1 MITNENYEGYLM
13 RYADGELSA
22 AEATEVETFLDEHP
36 ELREELEEITAP
48 SLRVTA
54 PVATMPDKERLLH
67 KETSIVSILRY
78 KKWMSI
84 AAAIALFVIAAG
96 VVRTL
101 LQQSNRQPVIA
112 HIDTIKTMAA
122 DTLLPDSL
130 YARPEKREPVYF
142 AKAESKSLTPSATQ
156 TGEHQFGQEVT
167 KYKEDLIPIIEDEA
181 ISDEWIAEN
190 SVVPPAKK
198 ARLVGGRVIVVETDQ
213 LVDVVQMRN
222 PSTTHPDVSRGYI
235 VENSFLATEE
245 KKGFVGRTLDLIAA
259 SLQRRTQRP
268 DTTLAYYE

>member
-1 MITNENYEGYLM
+1 M
-13 RYADGELSA
+13 
-22 AEATEVETFLDEHP
+22 EAFLDEHP

-54 PVATMPDKERLLH
+54 PVATMPDKERMLH
-67 KETSIVSILRY
+67 KEATIVPILRY

-84 AAAIALFVIAAG
+84 AAAIALLVVAAG

-101 LQQSNRQPVIA
+101 LQQSHRQPVIA

-156 TGEHQFGQEVT
+156 TGEHQFEQEVT
-167 KYKEDLIPIIEDEA
+167 KYEEDLIPIFENEPA
-181 ISDEWIAEN
+181 SHECIAEN
-190 SVVPPAKK
+190 SVVQPTKK

-245 KKGFVGRTLDLIAA
+245 KKSLVGRTIELIAA
-259 SLQRRTQRP
+259 GLQRRTQRP

>member
-22 AEATEVETFLDEHP
+22 ADAAEVEAFLDEHP
-36 ELREELEEITAP
+36 ELREELEEITSPA
-48 SLRVTA
+48 LRVTA
-54 PVATMPDKERLLH
+54 PVTTMPDKERMLH

-84 AAAIALFVIAAG
+84 AAAIALLVVAAG

-101 LQQSNRQPVIA
+101 LQQSHRQPVIA
-112 HIDTIKTMAA
+112 HIDTAKTMAA

-156 TGEHQFGQEVT
+156 TQFGQEVT
-167 KYKEDLIPIIEDEA
+167 KYEEDLIPIIENEPA
-181 ISDEWIAEN
+181 SHECIAEN

-245 KKGFVGRTLDLIAA
+245 KKSLVGRTIELIAA

>member
-13 RYADGELSA
+13 RYADGELNPTEIA
-22 AEATEVETFLDEHP
+22 AVEAFLDEHP
-36 ELREELEEITAP
+36 ELREELEEITSPA
-48 SLRVTA
+48 LRVTA
-54 PVATMPDKERLLH
+54 PTATMPGKERMLH
-67 KETSIVSILRY
+67 KEATIVPILRY
-78 KKWMSI
+78 KKWISI
-84 AAAIALFVIAAG
+84 AAAIALLVVAAG
-96 VVRTL
+96 VVRTF
-101 LQQSNRQPVIA
+101 LQQSHRQPVIA

-167 KYKEDLIPIIEDEA
+167 KYEEDLIPIIENEPA
-181 ISDEWIAEN
+181 SHECIAEN
-190 SVVPPAKK
+190 SVVQPTKK

-222 PSTTHPDVSRGYI
+222 PSATHPDVSRGYI

-245 KKGFVGRTLDLIAA
+245 KKSLVGRTIELIAA
-259 SLQRRTQRP
+259 GLQRRTQRP

>member
-13 RYADGELSA
+13 RYADGELNPTEIA
-22 AEATEVETFLDEHP
+22 AVEAFLDEHP
-36 ELREELEEITAP
+36 ELREELEEITSPA
-48 SLRVTA
+48 LRVTA
-54 PVATMPDKERLLH
+54 PTATMPGKERMLH
-67 KETSIVSILRY
+67 KEATIVPILRY
-78 KKWMSI
+78 KKWISI

-96 VVRTL
+96 VVRTF

-130 YARPEKREPVYF
+130 YARPEKREPVYL
-142 AKAESKSLTPSATQ
+142 AKAENKTHVPSAAQ
-156 TGEHQFGQEVT
+156 TSKQQFEQT
-167 KYKEDLIPIIEDEA
+167 ATDKEDLIPIIEDEA

-245 KKGFVGRTLDLIAA
+245 KKSLVGRTIELIAA
-259 SLQRRTQRP
+259 GLQRRTQRP

>member
-13 RYADGELSA
+13 RYADGELNPTEIA
-22 AEATEVETFLDEHP
+22 AVEAFLDEHP
-36 ELREELEEITAP
+36 ELREELEEITSPA
-48 SLRVTA
+48 LRVTA
-54 PVATMPDKERLLH
+54 PVATMPDKERMLH

-84 AAAIALFVIAAG
+84 AAAIALLVVAAG
-96 VVRTL
+96 VVRTF
-101 LQQSNRQPVIA
+101 LQQSHRQPVIA
-112 HIDTIKTMAA
+112 HIDTAKTMAA

-130 YARPEKREPVYF
+130 YARPEKREPVYL
-142 AKAESKSLTPSATQ
+142 AKAENKTHVPSAAQ
-156 TGEHQFGQEVT
+156 TSKQQFEQT
-167 KYKEDLIPIIEDEA
+167 ATDKEDLIPIIENEPA
-181 ISDEWIAEN
+181 SHECIAEN
-190 SVVPPAKK
+190 SVVPPARK

-245 KKGFVGRTLDLIAA
+245 KKSLVGRTIELIAA
-259 SLQRRTQRP
+259 GLQRRTQRP

>member
-22 AEATEVETFLDEHP
+22 AEAAEVETFLDEHP
-36 ELREELEEITAP
+36 ELREDLKEITAP

-54 PVATMPDKERLLH
+54 PVATMHDKERLLH
-67 KETSIVSILRY
+67 KETSIVPILRY

-84 AAAIALFVIAAG
+84 AAAIALLVVAAG
-96 VVRTL
+96 VVHTL
-101 LQQSNRQPVIA
+101 LQQSHRQPVIA

-130 YARPEKREPVYF
+130 YARPEKREPIYF
-142 AKAESKSLTPSATQ
+142 AKAESKTHVPSAAQ
-156 TGEHQFGQEVT
+156 TSKQQFEQT
-167 KYKEDLIPIIEDEA
+167 ATDKEDLIPIIEDEA

>member
-48 SLRVTA
+48 SLCVTA

-84 AAAIALFVIAAG
+84 AAAIALLVVAAG

-101 LQQSNRQPVIA
+101 LQQSHRQPVIA
-112 HIDTIKTMAA
+112 HIDTAKTMAA

-130 YARPEKREPVYF
+130 YARPEKREPVYL
-142 AKAESKSLTPSATQ
+142 AKAENKTHVPSAAQ
-156 TGEHQFGQEVT
+156 TSKQQFEQT
-167 KYKEDLIPIIEDEA
+167 ATDKEDLIPIIEDEA

-190 SVVPPAKK
+190 SQCVMTICRRVNGQTFDSVNPCAVFTQNRCDSRINVVCQ
-198 ARLVGGRVIVVETDQ
+198 TDDRSIKSVA
-213 LVDVVQMRN
+213 LC
-222 PSTTHPDVSRGYI
+222 
-235 VENSFLATEE
+235 
-245 KKGFVGRTLDLIAA
+245 
-259 SLQRRTQRP
+259 TQIR
-268 DTTLAYYE
+268 D